1 MHRTNVILASAAAG
15 VIVGV
20 GVLARVSPEF
30 KAAATDISLTALVVL
45 VLVGLLG
52 ALISPLLDHWTETYP
67 SLHENDGSDDGS
79 VPPEEPVL
87 TPPAP
92 PIGSIR

>member
-1 MHRTNVILASAAAG
+1 MHRNAILATSAAG
-15 VIVGV
+15 VIVGL

-52 ALISPLLDHWTETYP
+52 ALIAPLLDHWTETYP
-67 SLHENDGSDDGS
+67 SLHDDGS
-79 VPPEEPVL
+79 GPPDEPIS
-87 TPPAP
+87 TPSVRRV
-92 PIGSIR
+92 GSNR

>member
-1 MHRTNVILASAAAG
+1 MHRHAILATTATG
-15 VIVGV
+15 VIVGL
-20 GVLARVSPEF
+20 GVLARVSPQF

-52 ALISPLLDHWTETYP
+52 ALIAPLLDHWTESYP
-67 SLHENDGSDDGS
+67 SLRDDIAHGSDRPDELI
-79 VPPEEPVL
+79 PAR
-87 TPPAP
+87 PAP